1 MQKSRLK
8 VSWLVKKLDWKRAA
22 GTNTTDC
29 SILPAVAVDNQMH
42 SRLACM
48 STIRWIQRTNS
59 SYELW
64 SGGAPWWVTWSR
76 HPLRLLPGKQD
87 VVYKTGS
94 IYRIAKPPDDRIRDT
109 SVICIE
115 NLVMFG
121 CTASEICERSD
132 IESDVD
138 RVELFRLTFEIFR
151 RRFDGVL
158 VYFFNSDFK
167 FFYDASKFSV
177 TSFYVVFIF
186 SSMFMLIFSMTL
198 WATLFITK

>member
-94 IYRIAKPPDDRIRDT
+94 IYRIATPPDDRIRDT

-138 RVELFRLTFEIFR
+138 RVELFRLTFEIF
-151 RRFDGVL
+151 DDV
-158 VYFFNSDFK
+158 ST
-167 FFYDASKFSV
+167 AS
-177 TSFYVVFIF
+177 
-186 SSMFMLIFSMTL
+186 
-198 WATLFITK
+198 